1 MSIATEI
8 QRLQTAKANIKTAI
22 ENQGVTVGDGT
33 LDTYAA
39 LISQISG
46 GGGSSET
53 PTINGMAFDCGTFSF
68 EADQTAN
75 FTVQHNLGMM
85 PVAGFMWVVNPP
97 LKDEDG
103 NNLQYQY
110 GKIRTVNLSDSE
122 NASYGKFGAMLYV
135 ARGERSAIKGST
147 YEAGNFR
154 WTAETVTFCCSST
167 YPLRAGLKY
176 QWLLI
181 GGADA

>member
-1 MSIATEI
+1 MSIESKVQSLITASNAKTGETDTNLTAAV
-8 QRLQTAKANIKTAI
+8 QRLI
-22 ENQGVTVGDGT
+22 DGFG
-33 LDTYAA
+33 
-39 LISQISG
+39 QG
-46 GGGSSET
+46 GGT
-53 PTINGMAFDCGTFSF
+53 ATINGAPFDCGTFTL
-68 EADQTAN
+68 ETDQTAN

-103 NNLQYQY
+103 SNLQYQY
-110 GKIRTVNLSDSE
+110 GKIRTVNLSDSN

-135 ARGERSAIKGST
+135 AGGEYSAVKGST

>member
-1 MSIATEI
+1 MSLASKIQSLLTAANRKTGGTAENLTEAV
-8 QRLQTAKANIKTAI
+8 QELC
-22 ENQGVTVGDGT
+22 DG
-33 LDTYAA
+33 YG
-39 LISQISG
+39 Q
-46 GGGSSET
+46 GSSET
-53 PTINGMAFDCGTFSF
+53 PTINDAPFDCGTFTL
-68 EADQTAN
+68 ETDQTTH
-75 FTVQHNLGMM
+75 FTVNHNLGKM

-110 GKIRTVNLSDSE
+110 GKIRTVNISDSN

-135 ARGERSAIKGST
+135 AGGERSAIKGST